1 MAAAASYRLWQ
12 YTEEVEFDWKDMIQ
26 TPVDYSKRNL
36 HHQLPYRN
44 PLQGP
49 ARTVMPFPLQFPPA
63 GSPHAPP
70 PQMLPHPNSI
80 SHARPFIPSQRI
92 TNNALQFPPAGGPHA
107 PPPQML
113 PPNPISQPYVS
124 TSPFVSSQGYYSNL
138 INSLMAQGVISLAN
152 QAPKQ
157 VTKSIGTEFDPDILK
172 VRHEYVIGALYGDLP
187 RQCKTCGLRFK
198 SQDEHSRHM
207 DWHVTKNRSRS
218 MSKNC
223 KQQKPSR
230 KWFVSETMW
239 LSGAEALGI
248 ESAPAPGFLPT
259 EEKKEDEELAVPAE
273 EDQSTCAL
281 CREPFDEFYSDETE
295 EWMYRGGVYLNAP
308 NGIITAGIDRSQ
320 LGPIIHAKCRSE
332 STTSSSQR
340 KRMQQGTY
348 EEGGN
353 QTKRMR
359 GFISF

>member
-113 PPNPISQPYVS
+113 PPNPISQPY
-124 TSPFVSSQGYYSNL
+124 
-138 INSLMAQGVISLAN
+138 
-152 QAPKQ
+152 
-157 VTKSIGTEFDPDILK
+157 
-172 VRHEYVIGALYGDLP
+172 
-187 RQCKTCGLRFK
+187 
-198 SQDEHSRHM
+198 
-207 DWHVTKNRSRS
+207 
-218 MSKNC
+218 
-223 KQQKPSR
+223 
-230 KWFVSETMW
+230 
-239 LSGAEALGI
+239 
-248 ESAPAPGFLPT
+248 
-259 EEKKEDEELAVPAE
+259 
-273 EDQSTCAL
+273 DQSTCAL

-308 NGIITAGIDRSQ
+308 NGIITAGIDRWTP
-320 LGPIIHAKCRSE
+320 G
-332 STTSSSQR
+332 
-340 KRMQQGTY
+340 
-348 EEGGN
+348 
-353 QTKRMR
+353 
-359 GFISF
+359 